1 MGYYVQ
7 ILFSKIKI
15 YVAFMDIDYN
25 FTMNDEIGENL
36 VNLIE
41 NPDYT
46 LKNFVYDLII
56 EPDYS
61 FKEFLISDD
70 ELNEVL
76 LKFVENNEWYFP
88 KFNTKTNNVQK
99 EFLNS
104 FEEHYITLKKEHEK
118 QIMITMNNI
127 PIDLI
132 NNSLNDFIRVSDQV
146 MRIYD
151 SPIINQ
157 TIEMMSLQS
166 QMLSQFDLFVK
177 TMPPIDLIKKLT
189 LTSEALTR
197 VHESFNLIN
206 WNQINLIANT
216 AMQTLANINLNL
228 IIIEKGSFVR
238 ELYSYV
244 CESDDDW
251 IKSVFTL
258 DFIRKIVFNDWWI
271 IPTIDK
277 EYYEELSK
285 MDDENFNQFFL
296 NHYYDDPNLIIEK
309 VNGWRLSDIRRTV
322 IEQAIFNYM
331 NGKYE
336 AAVIILT
343 LQLEGILKDELGVN
357 KMFGGLRKSLENKLN
372 QYTNEDSWKKFLNN
386 ANIKFISEILKPL
399 GDKINFKED
408 IGQVNRNGIAHTGV
422 VDANQIVALRLIFII
437 DTLIYITENL

>member
-1 MGYYVQ
+1 M
-7 ILFSKIKI
+7 
-15 YVAFMDIDYN
+15 VA
-25 FTMNDEIGENL
+25 
-36 VNLIE
+36 
-41 NPDYT
+41 
-46 LKNFVYDLII
+46 
-56 EPDYS
+56 
-61 FKEFLISDD
+61 
-70 ELNEVL
+70 
-76 LKFVENNEWYFP
+76 
-88 KFNTKTNNVQK
+88 TNN
-99 EFLNS
+99 L
-104 FEEHYITLKKEHEK
+104 
-118 QIMITMNNI
+118 

-132 NNSLNDFIRVSDQV
+132 NKSLNDFMRVSNQV
-146 MRIYD
+146 MQIYD

-157 TIEMMSLQS
+157 ATKMMSLQS
-166 QMLSQFDLFVK
+166 QMLAPFVSQVDLFVK
-177 TMPPIDLIKKLT
+177 MMPPIDLIKKLT
-189 LTSEALTR
+189 LTNDALTR
-197 VHESFNLIN
+197 IHESFNLIN

-228 IIIEKGSFVR
+228 IIIEKEIFAR
-238 ELYSYV
+238 ELYSCV

-285 MDDENFNQFFL
+285 SDDENFNQFFL

-343 LQLEGILKDELGVN
+343 LQLEGILRDELGVN

-372 QYTNEDSWKKFLNN
+372 QCTNEDSWEKFLNEV
-386 ANIKFISEILKPL
+386 NIKFISEILKPL
-399 GDKINFKED
+399 DENINFKED

>member
-1 MGYYVQ
+1 
-7 ILFSKIKI
+7 
-15 YVAFMDIDYN
+15 MDINYN
-25 FTMNDEIGENL
+25 FTMNEEIGENL

-41 NPDYT
+41 NPEYT

-56 EPDYS
+56 EPDFS
-61 FKEFLISDD
+61 FNEFFISDD

-76 LKFVENNEWYFP
+76 LKFVENNKLYFP
-88 KFNTKTNNVQK
+88 KFNTKTNNVQE

-104 FEEHYITLKKEHEK
+104 FEEYYANLKKEYEK
-118 QIMITMNNI
+118 QIMIATNNL

-132 NNSLNDFIRVSDQV
+132 NKSLNDFMRVSDQV

-157 TIEMMSLQS
+157 ATKMMSLQS
-166 QMLSQFDLFVK
+166 QMIAPFISQVDLFVK
-177 TMPPIDLIKKLT
+177 MMPPIDLIKKLT
-189 LTSEALTR
+189 LTNDALTR
-197 VHESFNLIN
+197 IHESFNLIN

-216 AMQTLANINLNL
+216 AMQTFANINLNL
-228 IIIEKGSFVR
+228 IIIEKEIFAR
-238 ELYSYV
+238 ELYSCV

-258 DFIRKIVFNDWWI
+258 DFIRRIVFDDWWI

-285 MDDENFNQFFL
+285 SDDENFNQFFL

-343 LQLEGILKDELGVN
+343 LQLEGILRDELGVN

-372 QYTNEDSWKKFLNN
+372 QCTNEDSWEKFLNKV
-386 ANIKFISEILKPL
+386 NIKFIYEILRPL
-399 GDKINFKED
+399 DEDIDFKED

>member
-1 MGYYVQ
+1 
-7 ILFSKIKI
+7 
-15 YVAFMDIDYN
+15 MDIDYN
-25 FTMNDEIGENL
+25 FTMNEEISDNL

-56 EPDYS
+56 GPAYS
-61 FKEFLISDD
+61 FNEFFISDD

-76 LKFVENNEWYFP
+76 LKFVENNALYFP
-88 KFNTKTNNVQK
+88 KFNTKTNNVQE

-104 FEEHYITLKKEHEK
+104 FKEHYTTLKKEHEK
-118 QIMITMNNI
+118 QIMIATNNI
-127 PIDLI
+127 PFDLI
-132 NNSLNDFIRVSDQV
+132 NNSLNDFMRVSDQV

-157 TIEMMSLQS
+157 ATKMMNLQS
-166 QMLSQFDLFVK
+166 QMLAPFISQVDLFVK
-177 TMPPIDLIKKLT
+177 MMPPIDLIKKLT
-189 LTSEALTR
+189 LTTDALTR

-206 WNQINLIANT
+206 WNQINLIANAT
-216 AMQTLANINLNL
+216 MQTFANLNLNL
-228 IIIEKGSFVR
+228 IIIEKEIFAR
-238 ELYSYV
+238 ELYSCV

-251 IKSVFTL
+251 IKSVFSL
-258 DFIRKIVFNDWWI
+258 DFIRRIVFDDWWI

-285 MDDENFNQFFL
+285 SDDENFNQFFL
-296 NHYYDDPNLIIEK
+296 NNYYDNPNLIIKK

-331 NGKYE
+331 HGKYE

-343 LQLEGILKDELGVN
+343 LQLEGILRDELGVD

-372 QYTNEDSWKKFLNN
+372 QCTNDDSWKKFLNKVN
-386 ANIKFISEILKPL
+386 VKFISEILKPL
-399 GDKINFKED
+399 DDNIDFKED
-408 IGQVNRNGIAHTGV
+408 IGLVNRNGIAHTGV

-437 DTLIYITENL
+437 DTLIYITKNL

>member
-1 MGYYVQ
+1 MG
-7 ILFSKIKI
+7 
-15 YVAFMDIDYN
+15 IDYN
-25 FTMNDEIGENL
+25 FTMNEEIGENL

-41 NPDYT
+41 NPEYT

-61 FKEFLISDD
+61 LNEFSISDD
-70 ELNEVL
+70 ELSEVL
-76 LKFVENNEWYFP
+76 LKFVENNKLYFP
-88 KFNTKTNNVQK
+88 KFNTKTNNVQE
-99 EFLNS
+99 EFLKS
-104 FEEHYITLKKEHEK
+104 FEEHYTTLKKEREK
-118 QIMITMNNI
+118 QIMIATNNF

-132 NNSLNDFIRVSDQV
+132 NNSLNDFMRVSDQV
-146 MRIYD
+146 MQIYD

-157 TIEMMSLQS
+157 AVEMMSLQS
-166 QMLSQFDLFVK
+166 QMIAPFISQVDLFVK
-177 TMPPIDLIKKLT
+177 MMPPIDLIKKLT
-189 LTSEALTR
+189 LTNDALTR

-216 AMQTLANINLNL
+216 AMQTFANINLNL
-228 IIIEKGSFVR
+228 IIIEKEIFAR
-238 ELYSYV
+238 ELYSCV

-258 DFIRKIVFNDWWI
+258 DFIRRIVFDDWWI

-285 MDDENFNQFFL
+285 NDDENFNQFFL
-296 NHYYDDPNLIIEK
+296 NHYYDNPNLIIEK
-309 VNGWRLSDIRRTV
+309 VNGWRLSDIRRTI

-343 LQLEGILKDELGVN
+343 LQLEGILRDELDVN
-357 KMFGGLRKSLENKLN
+357 KMFGGLRKSLESKLN
-372 QYTNEDSWKKFLNN
+372 QCTNEDSWEKFLNKV
-386 ANIKFISEILKPL
+386 NIKFIYEILKPL
-399 GDKINFKED
+399 DDDIDFKED

>member
-1 MGYYVQ
+1 
-7 ILFSKIKI
+7 
-15 YVAFMDIDYN
+15 MDINYN
-25 FTMNDEIGENL
+25 FTMNEEIGENL

-41 NPDYT
+41 NPEYT

-56 EPDYS
+56 EPDFS
-61 FKEFLISDD
+61 FNEFFISDD

-76 LKFVENNEWYFP
+76 LKFVENNKLYFP
-88 KFNTKTNNVQK
+88 KFNTKTNNVQE

-104 FEEHYITLKKEHEK
+104 FEEYYTNLKKEYEK
-118 QIMITMNNI
+118 QIMIATNNL

-132 NNSLNDFIRVSDQV
+132 NKSLNDFMRVSDQV

-157 TIEMMSLQS
+157 ATKMMSLQS
-166 QMLSQFDLFVK
+166 QMIAPFISQVDLFVK
-177 TMPPIDLIKKLT
+177 MMPPIDLIKKLT
-189 LTSEALTR
+189 LTNDALTR
-197 VHESFNLIN
+197 IHESFNLIN

-216 AMQTLANINLNL
+216 AMQTFANINLNL
-228 IIIEKGSFVR
+228 IIIEKEIFAR
-238 ELYSYV
+238 ELYSCV

-285 MDDENFNQFFL
+285 SDDENFNQFFL

-343 LQLEGILKDELGVN
+343 LQLEGILRDELGVN
-357 KMFGGLRKSLENKLN
+357 KMFGGLRKSLESKLN
-372 QYTNEDSWKKFLNN
+372 QCTNGDSWEKFLNKV
-386 ANIKFISEILKPL
+386 NIKFIYEILKPL
-399 GDKINFKED
+399 DEDIDFKED

>member
-1 MGYYVQ
+1 ME
-7 ILFSKIKI
+7 
-15 YVAFMDIDYN
+15 IDYN
-25 FTMNDEIGENL
+25 FTMNEEISDNL

-56 EPDYS
+56 DPDYS
-61 FKEFLISDD
+61 FNEFFISDD

-76 LKFVENNEWYFP
+76 LKFIENNKLYFP
-88 KFNTKTNNVQK
+88 KFNTKTNNIQE

-104 FEEHYITLKKEHEK
+104 FKEHYTTLKKEHEK
-118 QIMITMNNI
+118 QIMIVTNNI
-127 PIDLI
+127 PFDLI
-132 NNSLNDFIRVSDQV
+132 NNSLNDFMRVSDQI

-157 TIEMMSLQS
+157 ATKMMSLQS
-166 QMLSQFDLFVK
+166 QMLTPFISQVDLFVK
-177 TMPPIDLIKKLT
+177 MMPPIDLIKKLT
-189 LTSEALTR
+189 LTTDALTR

-206 WNQINLIANT
+206 WNQINLIANA
-216 AMQTLANINLNL
+216 AMQTFANLNLNL
-228 IIIEKGSFVR
+228 IIIEKEIFAR
-238 ELYSYV
+238 ELYSCV

-258 DFIRKIVFNDWWI
+258 DFIRRIVFDDWWI

-285 MDDENFNQFFL
+285 SDDENFNQFFL
-296 NHYYDDPNLIIEK
+296 NNYYDDPNLIIEK
-309 VNGWRLSDIRRTV
+309 VNGWRLSDIRRTI

-331 NGKYE
+331 HGKYE

-343 LQLEGILKDELGVN
+343 LQLEGILRDELGVD

-372 QYTNEDSWKKFLNN
+372 QCTNDDSWKKFLNKVN
-386 ANIKFISEILKPL
+386 VKFISEILKPL
-399 GDKINFKED
+399 GDNIDFKED
-408 IGQVNRNGIAHTGV
+408 IGLVNRNGIAHTGV

-437 DTLIYITENL
+437 DTLIYITKNL

>member
-1 MGYYVQ
+1 MG
-7 ILFSKIKI
+7 
-15 YVAFMDIDYN
+15 IDYN
-25 FTMNDEIGENL
+25 FTMNEEIGENL

-41 NPDYT
+41 NPEYT

-61 FKEFLISDD
+61 FNEFFISDD
-70 ELNEVL
+70 ELNGVL
-76 LKFVENNEWYFP
+76 LKFVENNKLYFP
-88 KFNTKTNNVQK
+88 KFNAKTNNVQE

-104 FEEHYITLKKEHEK
+104 FEEHYTTLKKEHEK
-118 QIMITMNNI
+118 QIMVATNNL

-132 NNSLNDFIRVSDQV
+132 NKSLNDFMRVSNQV
-146 MRIYD
+146 MQIYD

-157 TIEMMSLQS
+157 ATKMMSLQS
-166 QMLSQFDLFVK
+166 QMLAPFVSQVDLFVK
-177 TMPPIDLIKKLT
+177 MMPPIDLIKKLT
-189 LTSEALTR
+189 LTNDALTR
-197 VHESFNLIN
+197 IHESFNLIN

-228 IIIEKGSFVR
+228 IIIEKEIFAR
-238 ELYSYV
+238 ELYSCV
-244 CESDDDW
+244 CES
-251 IKSVFTL
+251 
-258 DFIRKIVFNDWWI
+258 
-271 IPTIDK
+271 
-277 EYYEELSK
+277 
-285 MDDENFNQFFL
+285 DDENFNQFFL

-343 LQLEGILKDELGVN
+343 LQLEGILRDELGVN

-372 QYTNEDSWKKFLNN
+372 QCTNEDSWEKFLNEV
-386 ANIKFISEILKPL
+386 NIKFISEILKPL
-399 GDKINFKED
+399 DENINFKED

>member
-1 MGYYVQ
+1 ME
-7 ILFSKIKI
+7 
-15 YVAFMDIDYN
+15 IDYN
-25 FTMNDEIGENL
+25 FTMNEEISDNL

-56 EPDYS
+56 DPDYS
-61 FKEFLISDD
+61 FNEFFISDD

-76 LKFVENNEWYFP
+76 LKFVENNKLYFP
-88 KFNTKTNNVQK
+88 KFNTKTNNIQE

-104 FEEHYITLKKEHEK
+104 FKEHYTTLKKEHEK
-118 QIMITMNNI
+118 QIMIVTNNI
-127 PIDLI
+127 PFDLI
-132 NNSLNDFIRVSDQV
+132 NNSLNDFMRVSDQI

-157 TIEMMSLQS
+157 ATKMMSLQS
-166 QMLSQFDLFVK
+166 QMLAPFISQVDLFVK
-177 TMPPIDLIKKLT
+177 MMPPIDLIKKLT
-189 LTSEALTR
+189 LTTDALTR

-206 WNQINLIANT
+206 WNQINLIANA
-216 AMQTLANINLNL
+216 AMQTFANLNLNL
-228 IIIEKGSFVR
+228 IIIEKEIFAR
-238 ELYSYV
+238 ELYSCV

-251 IKSVFTL
+251 IKSVFSL
-258 DFIRKIVFNDWWI
+258 DFIRRIVFDDWWI

-285 MDDENFNQFFL
+285 SDDENFNQFFL
-296 NHYYDDPNLIIEK
+296 NNYYDNPNLIIEK

-343 LQLEGILKDELGVN
+343 LQLEGILRDELGVN

-372 QYTNEDSWKKFLNN
+372 QCTNDDPWEKFLNKV
-386 ANIKFISEILKPL
+386 NIMFISEILKPL
-399 GDKINFKED
+399 DDDIDFKED

>member
-1 MGYYVQ
+1 MG
-7 ILFSKIKI
+7 
-15 YVAFMDIDYN
+15 IDYN
-25 FTMNDEIGENL
+25 FTMNEEIGENL

-41 NPDYT
+41 NPEYT

-56 EPDYS
+56 EPDFS
-61 FKEFLISDD
+61 FNEFFISDD

-76 LKFVENNEWYFP
+76 LKFVENNKLYFP
-88 KFNTKTNNVQK
+88 KFNTKTNNVQE
-99 EFLNS
+99 EFLKS
-104 FEEHYITLKKEHEK
+104 FEEHYTTLKKEHEK
-118 QIMITMNNI
+118 QIMIATNNI
-127 PIDLI
+127 PFDLI
-132 NNSLNDFIRVSDQV
+132 NNSLNDFMRVSDQV

-157 TIEMMSLQS
+157 AVEMMSLQS
-166 QMLSQFDLFVK
+166 QMIAPFISQVDLFVK
-177 TMPPIDLIKKLT
+177 MMPPIDLIKKLT
-189 LTSEALTR
+189 LTNDALTR

-216 AMQTLANINLNL
+216 AMQTFANINLNL
-228 IIIEKGSFVR
+228 IIIEKEIFAR
-238 ELYSYV
+238 ELYSCV

-258 DFIRKIVFNDWWI
+258 DFIRRIVFDDWWI

-285 MDDENFNQFFL
+285 SDDENFNQFFL
-296 NHYYDDPNLIIEK
+296 NHYYDNPNLIIEK

-343 LQLEGILKDELGVN
+343 LQLEGILRDELGVN
-357 KMFGGLRKSLENKLN
+357 KMFGGLRKSLESKLN
-372 QYTNEDSWKKFLNN
+372 QCTNEDSWKKFLNKV
-386 ANIKFISEILKPL
+386 NIKFIYEILKPL
-399 GDKINFKED
+399 DEDIDFKED